1 MKTGILSIAFL
12 LTSCAS
18 STLPATTVTTLACVS
33 AETAMAA
40 QEGTTTRDLDILNR
54 VCDAILDAISSLKA
68 AVPE

>member
-1 MKTGILSIAFL
+1 MKSVLLPIAFL

-33 AETAMAA
+33 AETALAA
-40 QEGTTTRDLDILNR
+40 QEGTTERDLGILNR
-54 VCDAILDAISSLKA
+54 VCDAILDAIASLKA